1 MSKMESEEAIEGVKL
16 ASFFNHLKQNRTEY
30 LVLLLICHAVG
41 ITAKITE
48 QTSGMCL

>member
-1 MSKMESEEAIEGVKL
+1 MKCEDTVVEGAKL
-16 ASFFNHLKQNRTEY
+16 ASIANHLKKNKTEY
-30 LVLLLICHAVG
+30 LVLILMMHAVG

>member
-1 MSKMESEEAIEGVKL
+1 MKCEETVIEGAKL
-16 ASFFNHLKQNRTEY
+16 ASIANHLKSNRLEY
-30 LVLLLICHAVG
+30 LVLILMAHAVG